1 MSLTFWC
8 HAARNQRA
16 AERFFRRLL
25 KGQGH
30 EPRWMIT
37 DKFTRYGAA
46 RRAVMPTVEPINAV
60 YVNN

>member
-8 HAARNQRA
+8 NAARNQHA

-60 YVNN
+60 YANN